1 MTDPNAYLRRDD
13 VSTLLRTRMSEIQED
28 VDRMI
33 GEIAGTGGEEVGPLR
48 KQYLGGQIALGLAEV
63 ETVRRLI
70 GDIGKLKGFT
80 YRTFT
85 EYDGTTRYNSL
96 VETDADRVP
105 LDPEP
110 ETAAATETAR

>member
-13 VSTLLRTRMSEIQED
+13 VAALLRSRMTEIQDD

-33 GEIAGTGGEEVGPLR
+33 GELAGTGGDEVGPLR

-63 ETVRRLI
+63 EAVRRLI
-70 GDIGKLKGFT
+70 GDAGKLKGFT

-96 VETDADRVP
+96 VATEADRVP

-110 ETAAATETAR
+110 KPETVEE